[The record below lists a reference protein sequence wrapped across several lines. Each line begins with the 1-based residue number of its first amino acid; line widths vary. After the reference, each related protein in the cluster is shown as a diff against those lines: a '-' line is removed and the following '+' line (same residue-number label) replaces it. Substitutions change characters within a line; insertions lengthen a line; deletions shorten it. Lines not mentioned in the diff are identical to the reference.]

1 MLALQLK
8 SGEYLTIGDDVVVQ
22 IFQQP
27 GSSFRVEIKAPREV
41 PGRTA
46 SATAAPA
53 SRHAACATP
62 GTCKSTWSARSG
74 RRAAPERSANRHVG
88 RKDFFPPRRR

>member
-41 PGRTA
+41 SGGAWGWRCFGTTPPCGPSLWSPVLAGWCSIRTA
-46 SATAAPA
+46 PSRSRPA
-53 SRHAACATP
+53 RQ
-62 GTCKSTWSARSG
+62 
-74 RRAAPERSANRHVG
+74 
-88 RKDFFPPRRR
+88 